1 MSDVQ
6 IFRNAEFGAVRVVDV
21 NGEPWFVASD
31 IAKALGYERPNDAV
45 NTHCKK
51 VNDFRDS
58 KMLPSATPMK
68 IIPES
73 DVYRLIMRSNLKN
86 EDVDTTQA
94 IRMHCEKAKD
104 FRGVE
109 MTATATPMKIIPE
122 EDVKKAV
129 EDNAL
134 C

>member
-1 MSDVQ
+1 MPQ
-6 IFRNAEFGAVRVVDV
+6 GAQPY
-21 NGEPWFVASD
+21 N
-31 IAKALGYERPNDAV
+31 
-45 NTHCKK
+45 
-51 VNDFRDS
+51 
-58 KMLPSATPMK
+58 

-109 MTATATPMKIIPE
+109 MTATAN
-122 EDVKKAV
+122 VKV
-129 EDNAL
+129 L
-134 C
+134 